1 MRELEGLFLNVLYYS
16 HPSALD
22 HNAGPGHPEAAR
34 RLVAIEDLL
43 AARAP
48 VFLERREAP
57 KASLEQVER
66 VHPAPYPAR
75 ILEAE
80 PASGLRQLDA
90 DTALSP
96 GSGEAALR
104 GAGAACAAVDALLA
118 GEAKRAFV
126 AMRPPGHHAEPDR
139 PMGFCLFN
147 TVAIGAMQARFAHG
161 LGRVAIFDFDVHHG
175 NGTQAAFWEDPETLY
190 LSTHQMPLY
199 PGTGAADE
207 AGSFGNIVNA
217 PCPPGMGSGGWR
229 RLVES
234 RILPRIDLFRP
245 QLVMLSA
252 GFDAH
257 AADPL
262 AQLRLDE
269 ADFAWATRE
278 VVALAERHAEGRVV
292 AVLEGGYDPPALA
305 RSVFAHLEALAG
317 VPSGSP

>member
-1 MRELEGLFLNVLYYS
+1 LNVLYYT
-16 HPSALD
+16 HPSAHL

-34 RLVAIEDLL
+34 RLVAIDRLL
-43 AARAP
+43 EERAP
-48 VFLERREAP
+48 AFLERREAP
-57 KASLEQVER
+57 KASLEQIER
-66 VHPAPYPAR
+66 VHPAPYPKE

-80 PASGLRQLDA
+80 PISDYRYLDP
-90 DTALSP
+90 DTAMSP

-104 GAGAACAAVDALLA
+104 GAGAACAAVDALLG

-147 TVAIGAMQARFAHG
+147 TIAVGAMQARHAHG
-161 LGRVAIFDFDVHHG
+161 LGRIAIFDFDVHHG

-199 PGTGAADE
+199 PGTGATDE
-207 AGSFGNIVNA
+207 SGSFGNIVNA
-217 PCPPGMGSGGWR
+217 PCPAGMSSAAWR
-229 RLVES
+229 RLVQS
-234 RILPRIDLFRP
+234 RILPRIEAFRP

-257 AADPL
+257 RADPL
-262 AQLRLDE
+262 AQLQLEE
-269 ADFAWATRE
+269 ADFAWVTQEA
-278 VVALAERHAEGRVV
+278 VALAERHAEGRVV

-305 RSVFAHLEALAG
+305 RSVLAHLEALAG
-317 VPSGSP
+317 EPSSNP

>member
-1 MRELEGLFLNVLYYS
+1 M
-16 HPSALD
+16 
-22 HNAGPGHPEAAR
+22 
-34 RLVAIEDLL
+34 
-43 AARAP
+43 
-48 VFLERREAP
+48 
-57 KASLEQVER
+57 ASLDQVER
-66 VHPAPYPAR
+66 VHPAPYPVR

-80 PASGLRQLDA
+80 PASGFRQLDP

-118 GEAKRAFV
+118 GEAKRAFI

-147 TVAIGAMQARFAHG
+147 TVAVGAMQARHAHG
-161 LGRVAIFDFDVHHG
+161 LGRIAIFDFDVHHG
-175 NGTQAAFWEDPETLY
+175 NGTQASFWEDPETLY
-190 LSTHQMPLY
+190 LSIHQMPLY

-207 AGSFGNIVNA
+207 SGTFGNIVNA
-217 PCPPGMGSGGWR
+217 PCPPGMSSAAWR

-245 QLVMLSA
+245 QLMMVSA

-257 AADPL
+257 MADPL
-262 AQLRLDE
+262 AQLRLEE
-269 ADFAWATRE
+269 ADFAWVTQQI
-278 VVALAERHAEGRVV
+278 VALAERHAEGRVI

-305 RSVFAHLEALAG
+305 RSVLAHLEALAG
-317 VPSGSP
+317 EPTGNPIGKP